1 MIQTCSLCN
10 WFSVNTD
17 DVLCDAIKKRHEE
30 KHMKHE
36 THSER
41 TGSKISQNNIIG
53 VVEWL

>member
-17 DVLCDAIKKRHEE
+17 DILCDAIKARHEE
-30 KHMKHE
+30 FHGKARIQHRN
-36 THSER
+36 T
-41 TGSKISQNNIIG
+41 TQG